1 MKRIVS
7 FFLEFIMIFNL
18 CACSNEPLETP
29 VPTPASTESRYLATS
44 FRNNGKRTIVHSM
57 PERIVTAGPNCTE
70 IMCAL
75 GLEDKVIGKC
85 MTNHS
90 KGALDEYKDA
100 YKSIPTLCEGYPTF
114 DEIINSGCD
123 FLYASSW
130 IFTDDLTVKM
140 LEDKGIIV
148 YVNEATT
155 YDELWME
162 INDLNRVFCLEDTG
176 DTVVKAQTD
185 RISAVADVIKDAEP
199 KKVLVLDS
207 FIGEKVFTAGRANIE
222 TAYIASAGGENI
234 FGALE
239 KSWDA
244 VSVEDIVEANPDYI
258 IIHDYKGSSYDDKVA
273 ALKEN
278 SELKYLDCVRNE
290 SFIKLS
296 LENVMPGM
304 RSAVTVETIAQ
315 TMFADLFAEPEPT
328 VTPES

>member
-1 MKRIVS
+1 
-7 FFLEFIMIFNL
+7 
-18 CACSNEPLETP
+18 
-29 VPTPASTESRYLATS
+29 
-44 FRNNGKRTIVHSM
+44 
-57 PERIVTAGPNCTE
+57 
-70 IMCAL
+70 
-75 GLEDKVIGKC
+75 
-85 MTNHS
+85 
-90 KGALDEYKDA
+90 
-100 YKSIPTLCEGYPTF
+100 
-114 DEIINSGCD
+114 
-123 FLYASSW
+123 
-130 IFTDDLTVKM
+130 M

-148 YVNEATT
+148 YINEATT

-199 KKVLVLDS
+199 KNVLVLDS

-258 IIHDYKGSSYDDKVA
+258 IVHDYKGSSYDDKVA

-315 TMFADLFAEPEPT
+315 TMFADFFAEPEPT